1 MSAIPR
7 TASTGL
13 AELDQVLGGLYW
25 GDNVVLSAEQ
35 PDDPDPFYA
44 AAAAT
49 AGDYDAAVFVTLDV
63 EPEQIQQ
70 RYPGFEVIDGR
81 PGGGRSQPGQ
91 LLDEVAKWSAQPG
104 MRLLLFD
111 SLDAMSAQWGD
122 ELAGRFFSRG
132 CPMLLGR
139 GGIAY
144 WSLTG
149 SRHSAAVRREIEAV
163 TQCVL
168 SVGDG
173 RLRVVKAE
181 GRPPGVQGSVYR
193 YELEGGL
200 PALESA
206 PAAAR
211 LGAALKELRR
221 SRRLSQGELADLAGV
236 SPSAISQAERGRRG
250 LSLDTLLALTGR
262 LHITLDELL
271 RGGQEAPGY
280 RLVRRDDPRH
290 ATRDRPVALL
300 DDPSAGLRAYV
311 VRLSPGATATPTFVH
326 KGVELVAVGS
336 GLVQVGLATGT
347 PVLRTGEALI
357 ADRSGVAWW
366 RNLTD
371 REALVFWVL
380 HDESAEAVLARRPT
394 GVQPP

>member
-1 MSAIPR
+1 MSAVPR

-13 AELDQVLGGLYW
+13 AELDEVLGGLYW
-25 GDNVVLSAEQ
+25 GDNVVLSAEH

-49 AGDYDAAVFVTLDV
+49 APDFDAAVFVTLDV
-63 EPEQIQQ
+63 DPEEIRR
-70 RYPGFEVIDGR
+70 RYPGFELIDGR
-81 PGGGRSQPGQ
+81 PGQNLSQPGQ
-91 LLDEVAKWSAQPG
+91 LLDEVAKWSGQPG

-111 SLDAMSAQWGD
+111 SLDAMSGQWGD

-193 YELEGGL
+193 YELEDGR

-250 LSLDTLLALTGR
+250 LSLDTLLHLTAR

-290 ATRDRPVALL
+290 ATRDSPVPLL

-311 VRLSPGATATPTFVH
+311 VRLSPGATATPTFAH
-326 KGVELVAVGS
+326 KGAELVAIGS

-380 HDESAEAVLARRPT
+380 HDDSAEVLARRLPD
-394 GVQPP
+394 VEPS

>member
-13 AELDQVLGGLYW
+13 AELDEVLGGLYW

-35 PDDPDPFYA
+35 PEDPDPFYA

-49 AGDYDAAVFVTLDV
+49 AADYDAAVFVTLDV
-63 EPEQIQQ
+63 EPEEIRG

-81 PGGGRSQPGQ
+81 GGRGLSQPGQ

-193 YELEGGL
+193 YELEEGR

-221 SRRLSQGELADLAGV
+221 SRRISQGELAELAGV

-250 LSLDTLLALTGR
+250 LSLDTLLVLTER
-262 LHITLDELL
+262 LHMTLDELL

-290 ATRDRPVALL
+290 ATRDRPVPLL

-311 VRLSPGATATPTFVH
+311 VRLTPGATATPTFAH
-326 KGVELVAVGS
+326 KGVELVAIAS

-380 HDESAEAVLARRPT
+380 HDESAEVLAGRVADVEPS
-394 GVQPP
+394 

>member
-1 MSAIPR
+1 MNAIPR

-35 PDDPDPFYA
+35 PEDPDPFYS

-49 AGDYDAAVFVTLDV
+49 AADYDAAVFVTLDV
-63 EPEQIQQ
+63 EPEEIRR
-70 RYPGFEVIDGR
+70 RYSGFEVIDGR
-81 PGGGRSQPGQ
+81 PGQGRSQPGQ
-91 LLDEVAKWSAQPG
+91 VLDEVAKWSAQPG

-111 SLDAMSAQWGD
+111 SLDAMSANWGD

-139 GGIAY
+139 GGSAY

-193 YELEGGL
+193 YELEKGR
-200 PALESA
+200 PVLESA

-290 ATRDRPVALL
+290 ATRDRPVPLL

-311 VRLSPGATATPTFVH
+311 VRLTPGATATPTFAH
-326 KGVELVAVGS
+326 KGVELVAVAS

-380 HDESAEAVLARRPT
+380 HDESAEVLARPIS
-394 GVQPP
+394 GVEPS